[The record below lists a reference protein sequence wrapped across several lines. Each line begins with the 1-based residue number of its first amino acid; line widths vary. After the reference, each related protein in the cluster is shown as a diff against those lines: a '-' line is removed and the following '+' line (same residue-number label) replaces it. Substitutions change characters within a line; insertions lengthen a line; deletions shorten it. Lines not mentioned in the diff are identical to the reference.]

1 MIIDALN
8 LVGGTIL
15 ETVVCIIGSG
25 PAGLSLAH
33 ELSAAGISTAVLES
47 GGWDPD
53 PVADSLA
60 DGETSGDP
68 FCALDTTR
76 ARRFGGTANLWDTR
90 WDPRTLGF
98 RGGPLDPIDFETRDW
113 VPESGWPFGAD
124 DLEPYYRRAHE
135 FARFG
140 PFEYHPDAWADG
152 GLAPLPLDPDRF
164 ETRMWLFGAQR
175 TILDERRDELVRSK
189 HATVVLHATAV
200 ELLTAP
206 ETSRITA
213 VRVKSTPATS
223 IEVRA
228 RCFVLAAGGIENA
241 RLLLLSD
248 SVRRGGIGNE
258 HGLVGRY
265 FMEHQ
270 MIRGGFVTLR
280 DSALIDRMALYDE
293 RHVRGTPVMGKVA
306 LSEAAMRRERLL
318 NLAIALLPRHRRV
331 HRFRWDSLDAF
342 THLARAVRSRRVP
355 DAPGARLA
363 SMSQGL
369 DFVAARVARKL
380 SRNRMFEYWEE
391 GPSLTAAGW
400 SSLPD
405 KPRRFGKLELVVHAE
420 QAPHPDNRVTLCDRR
435 DSLGSRLPRL
445 HWEWRAIDVDSV
457 RRSLALLGDEL
468 SRCSLGRLEPTECD
482 GRPFLM
488 HAGIHHHM
496 GTTRM
501 HADPRRGVVDAECRV
516 HDTPNLFVAGSSVF
530 PTGGYINPT
539 LTIMALSA
547 RLADRLGRELAA

>member
-8 LVGGTIL
+8 LIGGTIL
-15 ETVVCIIGSG
+15 ESLVCIIGSG

-33 ELSAAGISTAVLES
+33 ELSAAGISTTVLES
-47 GGWDPD
+47 GGWEPDPD
-53 PVADSLA
+53 ADALG

-68 FCALDTTR
+68 FCALGITR

-98 RGGPLDPIDFETRDW
+98 RGGPLDPIDFEARDW
-113 VPESGWPFGAD
+113 IPESGWPFGAD
-124 DLEPYYRRAHE
+124 HLEPYYRRAHE

-140 PFEYHPDAWADG
+140 PFDYDPEAWADG
-152 GLAPLPLDPDRF
+152 GTAPLPLDRDRF
-164 ETRMWLFGAQR
+164 ETRMWLFGSQR

-189 HATVVLHATAV
+189 DATIVLHATAV
-200 ELLTAP
+200 ELNTAP
-206 ETSRITA
+206 ETNRITA
-213 VRVKSTPATS
+213 VRAAITPAS
-223 IEVRA
+223 SLEVRA
-228 RCFVLAAGGIENA
+228 RCFILAAGGIENA

-248 SVRRGGIGNE
+248 TVRPGGIGNE

-270 MIRGGFVTLR
+270 MIRGGLVTLR
-280 DSALIDRMALYDE
+280 DSSLMDRLALYDE
-293 RHVRGTPVMGKVA
+293 RQVRGTPVMGKIA
-306 LSEAAMRRERLL
+306 LSDAAMRRERLL
-318 NLAIALLPRHRRV
+318 NLAIALFPRHRRV
-331 HRFRWDSLDAF
+331 HRFRWESLDAF
-342 THLARAVRSRRVP
+342 TELARAVRNRRVP
-355 DAPGARLA
+355 EAPVARLA

-380 SRNRMFEYWEE
+380 TRNRMFQYWEE

-405 KPRRFGKLELVVHAE
+405 KPRRFGKLELVMHSE
-420 QAPHPDNRVTLCDRR
+420 QAPHADNRVTLSDRR

-457 RRSLALLGDEL
+457 QRTLALLGDEL
-468 SRCSLGRLEPTECD
+468 SRLSLGHLETTECD

-501 HADPRRGVVDAECRV
+501 HDHPRRGVVDAECRV

-539 LTIMALSA
+539 LTIIALSI
-547 RLADRLGRELAA
+547 RLADRLRDELAS